1 MKSKLLKQK
10 VYFSCF
16 RIVTAAVVGF
26 LLFMIGTFLY
36 NGIGVIDWTFLTD
49 IPRKGMTEGGIFP
62 AIVGTAYL
70 TLTTMAFALPIGI
83 AAAIYIAEYAKE
95 GRIVGAINTAIVN
108 LAGVPSIIYGLFGF
122 GLFVVFMGFGTSIL
136 AGALALSLLV
146 LPIVIAAT
154 REALVSVPTSFR
166 EGSLALG
173 ATKWQTTRHNVLPAA
188 LPGILTGVILAVART
203 AGEAAP
209 IILTAAFFYSP
220 TIPTSL
226 LQGTMTLSTHIYYMA
241 TQHPNISL
249 VQPIIYGT
257 ALVLLGI
264 VLSLNFV
271 AILVRTRYRRRRN
284 W

>member
-10 VYFSCF
+10 VYFICF
-16 RIVTAAVVGF
+16 RIITAVVVGF
-26 LLFMIGTFLY
+26 LLFMIGTFIY

-83 AAAIYIAEYAKE
+83 AAAIYLAEYAKE

-136 AGALALSLLV
+136 AGALALSLLA

-173 ATKWQTTRHNVLPAA
+173 ATKWQTTRHNVLPSA

-220 TIPTSL
+220 TVPTSL

-271 AILVRTRYRRRRN
+271 AIIIRTRYRRRRN

>member
-1 MKSKLLKQK
+1 MKRKLLKQK
-10 VYFSCF
+10 LYFSCF
-16 RIVTAAVVGF
+16 RIVTAVVVGF

-83 AAAIYIAEYAKE
+83 AAAIYLAEYAKE
-95 GRIVGAINTAIVN
+95 GRIVGAINTAIIN

-154 REALVSVPTSFR
+154 REALVSIPTSFR

-173 ATKWQTTRHNVLPAA
+173 ATKLQTTRHNVLPAA

>member
-83 AAAIYIAEYAKE
+83 SAAIYLAEYAKE
-95 GRIVGAINTAIVN
+95 GRIVGAVNTAIVN

-154 REALVSVPTSFR
+154 REALVSIPTSFR